1 MVRVV
6 IGMRIREAQAH
17 GVVVCMCSCVSVY
30 VCDSLHVR
38 RTWRHDRIVGCDERA
53 LLYLRFMWC

>member
-6 IGMRIREAQAH
+6 IGMWIREAQAH

-38 RTWRHDRIVGCDERA
+38 GTWPWTTRGVGSWCDNERV
-53 LLYLRFMWC
+53 LC